1 MTDQVLLPPVRAL
14 VIAIFAANGRLTDM
28 GNSLVRPA
36 GLTTAWWQVLG
47 ALGYAPT
54 PLTVSDIARAMG
66 LTRQGVQ
73 RVVDLLAAHGHV
85 AFTPNPHHQRAKLV
99 AITEAGRAALALAEQ
114 AAGPVDQRL
123 LERIGADRLA
133 TALAVLGELTD
144 LITEELAHP
153 AFAEA
158 GSASSR
164 KD

>member
-1 MTDQVLLPPVRAL
+1 
-14 VIAIFAANGRLTDM
+14 M

-99 AITEAGRAALALAEQ
+99 AITEPGVPRS
-114 AAGPVDQRL
+114 RL
-123 LERIGADRLA
+123 PNRRRDRSIS
-133 TALAVLGELTD
+133 GSW
-144 LITEELAHP
+144 
-153 AFAEA
+153 
-158 GSASSR
+158 SASAPTGWRLRSPFSAN
-164 KD
+164 